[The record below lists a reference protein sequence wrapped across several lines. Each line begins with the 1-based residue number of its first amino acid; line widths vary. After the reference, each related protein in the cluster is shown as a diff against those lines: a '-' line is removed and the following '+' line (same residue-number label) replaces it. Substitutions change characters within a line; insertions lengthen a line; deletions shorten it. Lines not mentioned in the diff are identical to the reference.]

1 MKLRRRIFSEAWR
14 ALRIIGHRR
23 LCRIASLPA
32 IAPDWWPLLPTGP
45 RAPAGG
51 PVKTGCKY
59 QYLSMTAWLAF
70 ISRFKTSVYGEGEAA
85 DYIYRVAAI
94 LFGLDE

>member
-1 MKLRRRIFSEAWR
+1 MSDRVVAGNRARLVAPVTDRTARTGRRI
-14 ALRIIGHRR
+14 LRYWYLH
-23 LCRIASLPA
+23 PVF
-32 IAPDWWPLLPTGP
+32 TG
-45 RAPAGG
+45 
-51 PVKTGCKY
+51 
-59 QYLSMTAWLAF
+59 TAWLAF